1 MNLVIRLRERLARDR
16 EAFLAHPTFQAMEA
30 GTAPSSAYVRLAGR
44 IARTHLHSARFLAF
58 LVAVSPPSAFEALR
72 DNMLEELGEHE
83 SEPSHADMLREGL
96 RLAGLGPHLDTWEA
110 EALSDLDTRVQ
121 EPLLH
126 GSLRDLGFSG
136 LVEVVAFEDF
146 LARTTGRFAALLEAH
161 GGWPPDALGWFHHH
175 SEVDLQHAEEGF
187 SHVAA
192 FVAHH
197 RIPDDEAWMLI
208 DMALRGNVFL
218 ARYLDWAET
227 GAGATV

>member
-1 MNLVIRLRERLARDR
+1 MDLVTRLRDRLAKDRD
-16 EAFLAHPTFQAMEA
+16 AFIAHPTFRALEA
-30 GTAPSSAYVRLAGR
+30 GSAPASAYERLAGR

-83 SEPSHADMLREGL
+83 GEPSHADMLREGL
-96 RLAGLGPHLDTWEA
+96 RLAGLGDQLATWEA
-110 EALSDLDTRVQ
+110 EALTDLDTRVQ

-146 LARTTGRFAALLEAH
+146 LARTSGRFAALLEQH
-161 GGWPPDALGWFHHH
+161 GGWPPGSLAWFHHH
-175 SEVDLQHAEEGF
+175 SEVDIQHAEEGF

-192 FVAHH
+192 FATHH
-197 RIPDDEAWMLI
+197 RIPDGEAWMLI

-218 ARYLDWAET
+218 ARYLDWAEAI
-227 GAGATV
+227 AGAAP